1 MWFKDAESL
10 LSQLFA
16 WAESCPSRDL
26 RAYCFSLLGGAM
38 DSEQAHQYRSS
49 NARLIPVALRRL
61 RELHVRQRKN
71 FSIATNAYDDP
82 IQAEMVT
89 ARSKEDSTPTNFAH
103 LHQEQNGTSSSA
115 AGEPSTMPIQP
126 VKRVCFPPNPLQLPQ
141 HQLYTNPTNL
151 NRSISEIHPSP
162 QLNKIK
168 QGQDEEAEEGGGESR
183 LRVSSFSTAKTPSST
198 TRVEQNGT
206 TPSASEVR
214 KRRRSD
220 GVDNGSFKRPRL
232 VPDITETAA
241 DDDHLLP
248 SSAKESA
255 PSESGF
261 SRSSFSNASWKETVL
276 PLIVGAHPHKLAP
289 LSIEMEQ
296 RLILHYLIPTC
307 EYQDNLSIVLE
318 SR

>member
-1 MWFKDAESL
+1 MVTGRRVTA
-10 LSQLFA
+10 QPA
-16 WAESCPSRDL
+16 I
-26 RAYCFSLLGGAM
+26 LLGRELLFQGSPCLLLQSAGRS
-38 DSEQAHQYRSS
+38 DGCRAGSPVPVQQCQAHSS
-49 NARLIPVALRRL
+49 GAEEAEGVAC
-61 RELHVRQRKN
+61 ESTHP
-71 FSIATNAYDDP
+71 SIAYIIYKAHLHT
-82 IQAEMVT
+82 IQAEMVE
-89 ARSKEDSTPTNFAH
+89 AHSKEDSTPTNFAH
-103 LHQEQNGTSSSA
+103 LHNQQEQNGTTTSASGESSSA
-115 AGEPSTMPIQP
+115 SQP
-126 VKRVCFPPNPLQLPQ
+126 KRVYFPPNPLPQ
-141 HQLYTNPTNL
+141 HQLYTNPANL

-162 QLNKIK
+162 QLNKS
-168 QGQDEEAEEGGGESR
+168 QQPGQEEAEEGGGESR
-183 LRVSSFSTAKTPSST
+183 LRVSSFSTAKTPTSS

-220 GVDNGSFKRPRL
+220 GVDGISFKRPRL

-241 DDDHLLP
+241 DDDQLLP
-248 SSAKESA
+248 SSAKESV

-276 PLIVGAHPHKLAP
+276 PLIVGCHPHKLVP